1 MAFSITDAMTDGFS
15 RATERNGLVF
25 VVIFA
30 ILAVMNALV
39 VPTGFGPATG
49 AEPASGL
56 VGLVTGLLSFAIG
69 VVTIAAAVVALRT
82 FASDETETIPQEF
95 RRRKL
100 GIATLNAFV
109 GTIVFVLLVAVG
121 SVFLLV
127 PGLFLL
133 VALYYWSV
141 FVAVEDQ
148 NFVQA
153 FRSSWALTRG
163 SRLRLFALGF
173 LVVALGILVNATAIV
188 PAVFLGDAAGL
199 VLTQL
204 VAAAVTV
211 YTLATTAQAYD
222 QLRGLEHPLETEPQP
237 GSTGMP
243 A

>member
-1 MAFSITDAMTDGFS
+1 MVFSIIDAMTDGFS
-15 RATERNGLVF
+15 RATERNGLIFVAVF
-25 VVIFA
+25 AV
-30 ILAVMNALV
+30 LAVLNALV
-39 VPTGFGPATG
+39 VPAGFGSTIG
-49 AEPASGL
+49 TEPASG
-56 VGLVTGLLSFAIG
+56 VAGLVAGLLSFVIG
-69 VVTIAAAVVALRT
+69 LVTIAAVVVALRT
-82 FASDETETIPQEF
+82 FVSDETEAIPSEF
-95 RRRKL
+95 RRRRI
-100 GIATLNAFV
+100 GVATLNAFV
-109 GTIVFVLLVAVG
+109 GTIAFVLLIAVG

-148 NFVQA
+148 NFVRA

-173 LVVALGILVNATAIV
+173 LVVALGILVNATAVV